1 VNCVK
6 GIETKD
12 GLILEILVRPRSRAF
27 RLVADGD
34 EIVVFCREE
43 PVKGRANKEITH
55 EFSKLFHM
63 RVEIISGF
71 SSRHKK
77 LLIWGAKSGDVE
89 PVLQGL
95 RV

>member
-1 VNCVK
+1 MKV
-6 GIETKD
+6 IETKD
-12 GLILEILVRPRSRAF
+12 GLILEVLVRPRSRAF
-27 RLVADGD
+27 RLVAEGD

-43 PVKGRANKEITH
+43 PAKGRANKEIIN
-55 EFSKLFHM
+55 EFSKLFHR

-77 LLIWGAKSGDVE
+77 LLIWGAKSGDVDS
-89 PVLQGL
+89 VLQGL

>member
-1 VNCVK
+1 MKV
-6 GIETKD
+6 IETKD
-12 GLILEILVRPRSRAF
+12 GLILEVLVRPRSRAF
-27 RLVADGD
+27 RLVAEGD

-43 PVKGRANKEITH
+43 PVKGRANKEIIH
-55 EFSKLFHM
+55 EFSKLFHR

-71 SSRHKK
+71 SSRRKK
-77 LLIWGAKSGDVE
+77 LLIWGAKAGDVE